1 MANTFPGCF
10 QNQTID
16 WQYKSNGIFTVGI
29 VQYLLL

>member
-16 WQYKSNGIFTVGI
+16 WQYKVEGF
-29 VQYLLL
+29 LLLVL